1 MVEFTILIQTPE
13 DTTTDGDKAALVS
26 TALELSPDVTGA
38 QTALA
43 QETGVISSS
52 MRISA
57 FSLDAAQEIAIRVF
71 TAALGLAG
79 LSSDH
84 GWLDV
89 ETRDRKD
96 PDGRDHVNVVHPS
109 R

>member
-1 MVEFTILIQTPE
+1 MVDFTIWIQTPE
-13 DTTTDGDKAALVS
+13 DTTTDADKAALVS
-26 TALELSPDVTGA
+26 MALELSPDVVGA

-43 QETGVISSS
+43 KETGVISAS
-52 MRISA
+52 MRIRAYSV
-57 FSLDAAQEIAIRVF
+57 DAAREIAIRVF

-96 PDGRDHVNVVHPS
+96 PDGRDHVNVAPPS

>member
-1 MVEFTILIQTPE
+1 VVELTILIQTPE
-13 DTTTDGDKAALVS
+13 ETTTDGDKAALVS
-26 TALELSPDVTGA
+26 TALELSPDVVGA

-52 MRISA
+52 IRICA
-57 FSLDAAQEIAIRVF
+57 FSLDAAQEIAIRIF

-79 LSSDH
+79 LSTDH

-89 ETRDRKD
+89 EAGDRKD
-96 PDGRDHVNVVHPS
+96 SEGRNHVSVAHPS

>member
-1 MVEFTILIQTPE
+1 V
-13 DTTTDGDKAALVS
+13 V
-26 TALELSPDVTGA
+26 GA

-52 MRISA
+52 LRIRA

-89 ETRDRKD
+89 HAGDRKD
-96 PDGRDHVNVVHPS
+96 SEGRNHAGVAHPS

>member
-26 TALELSPDVTGA
+26 TALQLSPDVVGA

-52 MRISA
+52 LRVCA
-57 FSLDAAQEIAIRVF
+57 FSPDAAQDIAIRVF

-84 GWLDV
+84 GWL
-89 ETRDRKD
+89 
-96 PDGRDHVNVVHPS
+96 VVHAGDREDPEGRNHVSVTPPS

>member
-1 MVEFTILIQTPE
+1 MVDFTILIQTPE
-13 DTTTDGDKAALVS
+13 DTTIDEDKAALVS
-26 TALELSPDVTGA
+26 TALELSPDVAGA

-52 MRISA
+52 MRICA

-71 TAALGLAG
+71 TAALSLAG

-89 ETRDRKD
+89 
-96 PDGRDHVNVVHPS
+96 
-109 R
+109 